1 MIKPESGTIKLVH
14 AKIKALAPDIICHKI
29 SERFANGWPDCK
41 YIGFQGQHLYVE
53 YKVGKNPL
61 STLQELMIQKLRKN
75 NVHVWVVTKLDDG
88 FYELSSKRT
97 LNVISHEPWIN
108 IIDFLK

>member
-1 MIKPESGTIKLVH
+1 MIKPESGTIKLIH

-61 STLQELMIQKLRKN
+61 STLQELMIEKLRKN
-75 NVHVWVVTKLDDG
+75 NVHVWVVTKNPDYFSL
-88 FYELSSKRT
+88 ET
-97 LNVISHEPWIN
+97 EIQTISTFEPWTY